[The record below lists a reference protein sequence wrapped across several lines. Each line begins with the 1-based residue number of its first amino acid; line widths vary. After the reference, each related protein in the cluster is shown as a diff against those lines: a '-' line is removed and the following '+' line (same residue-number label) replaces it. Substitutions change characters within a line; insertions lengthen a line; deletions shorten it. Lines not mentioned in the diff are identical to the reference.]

1 MMTGLPFSSE
11 TRAAYF
17 KAAPPPAP
25 FGKLPA
31 EVPLKM
37 PPGNVMLLR
46 YYYWPADTEPSLDPV
61 PLRRALEEAKSID
74 VGFASRAPQD
84 LLKVIDKDAF
94 AFQFVRVTNEKT
106 PKGKLL
112 SLFRAQAEY
121 KLAVDPQIYLVG
133 EYDVSR
139 NNELM
144 LRTNTGSFILPGTEA
159 MLLRGE
165 DLRPACCYYD
175 ASAPHP
181 TQAP

>member
-1 MMTGLPFSSE
+1 
-11 TRAAYF
+11 
-17 KAAPPPAP
+17 
-25 FGKLPA
+25 
-31 EVPLKM
+31 
-37 PPGNVMLLR
+37 
-46 YYYWPADTEPSLDPV
+46 
-61 PLRRALEEAKSID
+61 LRRALEEAKSID